1 MSAYPIHLNMFIIL
15 LLTVSIH
22 FLLVTIDVSELLF
35 PKVYSCDYI
44 QSIDSF
50 VTSIS
55 LPPWTCNEISYTVF
69 DFSRF
74 SSIVSIDIRDNSFS
88 FVETFRIDGL
98 NRLRSLKI
106 GEYSFTKYKQTYP
119 ESDAS
124 KSFHILNCE
133 SLVSINIGI
142 YSFNEFGGIF
152 ELKNLTRLQ
161 SIQIGTY
168 GSDSWNFYHASSF
181 EINGTDMKLPI

>member
-74 SSIVSIDIRDNSFS
+74 SSIVSMN
-88 FVETFRIDGL
+88 L
-98 NRLRSLKI
+98 
-106 GEYSFTKYKQTYP
+106 
-119 ESDAS
+119 ESQ
-124 KSFHILNCE
+124 N
-133 SLVSINIGI
+133 
-142 YSFNEFGGIF
+142 
-152 ELKNLTRLQ
+152 
-161 SIQIGTY
+161 
-168 GSDSWNFYHASSF
+168 
-181 EINGTDMKLPI
+181 